1 MSFNSK
7 MTALADQVRTLRNTT
22 GTLTLDQMT
31 TDITTTNSE
40 VNEQVDL
47 ISQIQSALEG
57 KAAGGGIT
65 LPTLTNPASAS
76 DILSGK
82 EAINGDG
89 TKITGTIATKTSSNL
104 TASGAT
110 VTVPAG
116 YYASQSTKSVAT
128 VTQAT
133 PTVSIDTNGKIT
145 ASATQTA
152 GYVSAGT
159 KSGTKQLTTQA
170 AKTITPSTSSQTAVA
185 KNVYTTGAITVG
197 AIPSNYEDVGTETS
211 AYTAKLAT
219 LETAITALETELQGK
234 ASGGSGRYVL
244 SGVWV
249 LNDKLTQTG
258 WASGTEIKHENI
270 KFNCLFDDGSLSGD
284 RTSFDYYPAGTCEP
298 KFALHDLENC
308 SYLLASDHTMY
319 PIYHFA
325 CTCSSISP
333 LPPETVD
340 IRYSTITFGDTPQT
354 VSREFYEWFTVNAK
368 QRIIETHNVTLL
380 DLDVVGSVY
389 VSHTDFS
396 SEGKLGFH
404 NDVKYDSSDFD
415 CELSQVVHNTI
426 FKITTLDGRLST
438 VTVSGGEVLSLLHA
452 SETSSTVL
460 IKVDCDLEVTMT
472 KTSVDPT

>member
-31 TDITTTNSE
+31 TGITTTNSE

-57 KAAGGGIT
+57 KAAGGGAV

-128 VTQAT
+128 ATQAT
-133 PTVSIDTNGKIT
+133 PTVSIDANGKIT

-219 LETAITALETELQGK
+219 LETAIAALETELQGK
-234 ASGGSGRYVL
+234 ASGGGSGGGGAQYITGEL
-244 SGVWV
+244 TMSSTGV
-249 LNDKLTQTG
+249 
-258 WASGTEIKHENI
+258 
-270 KFNCLFDDGSLSGD
+270 
-284 RTSFDYYPAGTCEP
+284 
-298 KFALHDLENC
+298 
-308 SYLLASDHTMY
+308 
-319 PIYHFA
+319 
-325 CTCSSISP
+325 
-333 LPPETVD
+333 
-340 IRYSTITFGDTPQT
+340 TITGLQFTPVQVIAYSN
-354 VSREFYEWFTVNAK
+354 VSIYCDSVARFT
-368 QRIIETHNVTLL
+368 NVPVFVCGGITKKSIAYTKEGNIV
-380 DLDVVGSVY
+380 DVAVTSY
-389 VSHTDFS
+389 A
-396 SEGKLGFH
+396 
-404 NDVKYDSSDFD
+404 
-415 CELSQVVHNTI
+415 
-426 FKITTLDGRLST
+426 T
-438 VTVSGGEVLSLLHA
+438 VTIIDNGFTIGTGTGRTGTFNEGESWTYIA
-452 SETSSTVL
+452 F
-460 IKVDCDLEVTMT
+460 K
-472 KTSVDPT
+472 